1 MASSGNI
8 LDKSP
13 KIYIAAMNM
22 RGTWAP
28 RPEGSIVLNVTSA
41 QAKDSIYRRDFSPM
55 TMLPEGY
62 KGFPNFE
69 AYWQSGKVYEG
80 FDESQRSKQ
89 VSWWKNIKEPKRR
102 YPTAKTAKVLHSD
115 HHDGVKRDY
124 ITSRKEVYVP
134 EYYSLTNSRGVE
146 SINKVKALI
155 AQGKSICVYDF
166 DGPRDLEGNPIC
178 LEVTLDMLR
187 EKINDPKYPFGH
199 GYVVSSILANIPI
212 ESFI

>member
-1 MASSGNI
+1 MASSVFKTDGY
-8 LDKSP
+8 P

-22 RGTWAP
+22 RGTWAE
-28 RPEGSIVLNVTSA
+28 RPKDTIVLNVTSA

-55 TMLPEGY
+55 TMIPEGY

-80 FDESQRSKQ
+80 FNEAQRSKQ
-89 VSWWKNIKEPKRR
+89 VLWWKNITEPKRR
-102 YPTAKTAKVLHSD
+102 YPGSKAFTVLYSD

-124 ITSRKEVYVP
+124 ISSRKEVYVP
-134 EYYSLTNSRGVE
+134 EYYNLVTTVGTE
-146 SINKVKALI
+146 SINKAKALLT
-155 AQGKSICVYDF
+155 AGKNICVYDF
-166 DGPRDLEGNPIC
+166 DGPRDNEGNPIC
-178 LEVTLDMLR
+178 LEVNLDTLR
-187 EKINDPKYPFGH
+187 EKINDPRHPFGH